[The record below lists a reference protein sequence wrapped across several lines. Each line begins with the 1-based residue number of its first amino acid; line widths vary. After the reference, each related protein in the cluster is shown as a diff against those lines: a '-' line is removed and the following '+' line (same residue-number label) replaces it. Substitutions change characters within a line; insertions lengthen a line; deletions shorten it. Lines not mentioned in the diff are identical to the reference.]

1 MNAIKEK
8 SYRFVLRGMSCAS
21 CAGRV
26 ERAIAGVTS
35 VEAVAV
41 NFAMATATVSFR
53 GEADVGGVVAA
64 VKAAG
69 YEAEL
74 DDGGGDTEGGG
85 SGDVIEYKSAAVLAG
100 SLAAPLVVL
109 EMGAHFVPSFHHW
122 LMGVAGQSAL
132 YFVYAI
138 MATVV
143 QFGPGLVFYRKGVPA
158 LLRWAPDMNSLVA
171 LGTSAAWLYSMV
183 ALFAPGVLP
192 EGAVHVY
199 FEASAVVIALVLVG
213 RWMEMSARG
222 RTSDAIK
229 RLVGLQPKVARVR
242 RGTVIEEVA
251 LEGVKAGDLI
261 VVRPGERL
269 PVDGD
274 VVSGQSYIDQSM
286 LTGEADP
293 VLRKE
298 GDKVV
303 GGTLNTRGSFEYRA
317 TRLGAESALAQII
330 ELVRNAQASKLP
342 IQALVDRVTLYFV
355 PAVLLAAM
363 VTAMIWLKFGPEPAL
378 GFAVANAVAVLII
391 ACPCAMGLAT
401 PTSIMVGT
409 GKGAEMGILFRRG
422 DALQTLSEVT
432 IVAFDKTGT
441 LTEGRPK
448 LTGIHLHGALS
459 EADALGIAAAVEER
473 SEHPLARALTE
484 AAKTRKINL
493 HKKISDFEAIPG
505 FGLSAK
511 ADGEAVLI
519 GNRRLLEARQMR
531 VATYSGE
538 GESEGARSVVLLAV
552 GEKHVATFVIEDAIR
567 DTAREAVERLHAEGL
582 RLAMISGDRK
592 ETAEAVARRLGI
604 DEVIAEVLPEGKLDA
619 LKQLQKAG
627 KVVFVGD
634 GINDAPALAAADVGI
649 AIGSGTD
656 VAVESAEVVLMSSD
670 IRKVATAIRL
680 SKATLRNIRQNLFWA
695 FAYNTALIPVAA
707 GVLYPFTGTL
717 LSPVWA
723 ALAMAASS
731 VCVVFNALRLRRFG

>member
-1 MNAIKEK
+1 
-8 SYRFVLRGMSCAS
+8 
-21 CAGRV
+21 
-26 ERAIAGVTS
+26 
-35 VEAVAV
+35 
-41 NFAMATATVSFR
+41 
-53 GEADVGGVVAA
+53 
-64 VKAAG
+64 
-69 YEAEL
+69 
-74 DDGGGDTEGGG
+74 
-85 SGDVIEYKSAAVLAG
+85 
-100 SLAAPLVVL
+100 
-109 EMGAHFVPSFHHW
+109 
-122 LMGVAGQSAL
+122 
-132 YFVYAI
+132 
-138 MATVV
+138 
-143 QFGPGLVFYRKGVPA
+143 
-158 LLRWAPDMNSLVA
+158 
-171 LGTSAAWLYSMV
+171 
-183 ALFAPGVLP
+183 
-192 EGAVHVY
+192 
-199 FEASAVVIALVLVG
+199 
-213 RWMEMSARG
+213 
-222 RTSDAIK
+222 
-229 RLVGLQPKVARVR
+229 
-242 RGTVIEEVA
+242 
-251 LEGVKAGDLI
+251 
-261 VVRPGERL
+261 
-269 PVDGD
+269 
-274 VVSGQSYIDQSM
+274 
-286 LTGEADP
+286 
-293 VLRKE
+293 
-298 GDKVV
+298 
-303 GGTLNTRGSFEYRA
+303 
-317 TRLGAESALAQII
+317 
-330 ELVRNAQASKLP
+330 
-342 IQALVDRVTLYFV
+342 
-355 PAVLLAAM
+355 
-363 VTAMIWLKFGPEPAL
+363 
-378 GFAVANAVAVLII
+378 
-391 ACPCAMGLAT
+391 MGLAT

-422 DALQTLSEVT
+422 DALQTLSEAT

-459 EADALGIAAAVEER
+459 EADALGIAAAVEEH

-484 AAKTRKINL
+484 AAKIRKINL

-511 ADGEAVLI
+511 AEGEAVLI

-567 DTAREAVERLHAEGL
+567 DTAREAIERLHAEGL